1 MVSMPSLTASITKAA
16 RRRDVPAVCLAMIIG
31 CSFDFPIDLVAPPND
46 ESPVTAENDRPSGD
60 VVTVR
65 FNNFSAEEAIDVE
78 FFVTTEE
85 LTSLPEQ
92 LFTEANRNT
101 ASIGIAGTG
110 ILEPL
115 FRDII
120 ELPCSPTLSLGT
132 SGGRFLD
139 NETGELRGRGQPR
152 WVQEDALGLCGG
164 TITFE
169 YARDAE
175 LFVTRVLISN

>member
-1 MVSMPSLTASITKAA
+1 MVSMPSLTKSVTQAA
-16 RRRDVPAVCLAMIIG
+16 IRRGAPAVFLAAIIG
-31 CSFDFPIDLVAPPND
+31 CGFDFPFDLDAPPTD
-46 ESPVTAENDRPSGD
+46 ESPVTAENDRPSGE

-78 FFVTTEE
+78 FFVTTDE
-85 LTSLPEQ
+85 LTTLPEQ

-101 ASIGIAGTG
+101 ASIGVAGTG
-110 ILEPL
+110 IIEPL

-120 ELPCSPTLSLGT
+120 ELPCSPTLTLGT

-169 YARDAE
+169 YAREAE
-175 LFVTRVLISN
+175 LFVTRVRISN